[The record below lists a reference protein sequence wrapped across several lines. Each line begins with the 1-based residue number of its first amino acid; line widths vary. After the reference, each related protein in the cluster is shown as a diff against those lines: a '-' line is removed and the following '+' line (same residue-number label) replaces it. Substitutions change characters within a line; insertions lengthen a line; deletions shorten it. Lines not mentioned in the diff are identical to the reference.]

1 MGMETS
7 ATDHKVMRDINQNR
21 LLNLIRV
28 NGPVSRPELSA
39 ITGLSPATVL
49 ALTNDLISRQ
59 IVIEKG
65 TANAPRGRRP
75 VLLEIDPRGGYAV
88 GLMIREH
95 ETVGVIVNLHGSV
108 VSSLHWDL
116 TLINQDAQQT
126 IELIAERVEELITR
140 AGFARERIIGVGCA
154 ISGFIDSQN
163 GICVDSW
170 QLGWHNFELGRPL
183 SARLQMPVLV
193 SNNVS
198 CISCYENLFGRGQP
212 YQNFLT
218 VAIGRGLGLG
228 IIINGELY
236 SGATG
241 GAGEFGHTTVV
252 VDGRECECGKRGC
265 LEAYVAHRG
274 LVATYAFLLKARGYQ
289 QEEPALEQ
297 LLHSAP
303 DDPVACQ
310 AFQQAGHM
318 FGIGLANVVNLF
330 NPECIILTGE
340 GIEFGDRFF
349 DPALQALHE
358 HTFSRLG
365 RSLEVLR
372 EPWAGYESWARG
384 AGALVLSRF
393 LFAQL

>member
-1 MGMETS
+1 METS

-21 LLNLIRV
+21 LLNLIRL
-28 NGPVSRPELSA
+28 NGPVSRPELA
-39 ITGLSPATVL
+39 TITGLSPATVL

-59 IVIEKG
+59 VVIEKG

-75 VLLEIDPRGGYAV
+75 TLLEIDSKGGYAI

-95 ETVGVIVNLHGSV
+95 ETVGVVVNLHGSV

-126 IELIAERVEELITR
+126 IELIAERVEELITH
-140 AGFARERIIGVGCA
+140 AGFTRERIIGVGCA
-154 ISGFIDSQN
+154 ISGFIDSQH

-170 QLGWHNFELGRPL
+170 QLGWHDFELGRPL
-183 SARLQMPVLV
+183 SERLRMPVLV
-193 SNNVS
+193 SNNVG
-198 CISCYENLFGRGQP
+198 CISCYENLFGRGQA

-228 IIINGELY
+228 IVINGELY
-236 SGATG
+236 GGAIG
-241 GAGEFGHTTVV
+241 GAGEFGHTIMV
-252 VDGRECECGKRGC
+252 VDGRKCECGKRGC
-265 LEAYVAHRG
+265 LEAYISHRG
-274 LVATYAFLLKARGYQ
+274 LLATYTSLLKAEGYQ
-289 QEEPALEQ
+289 QEEPTLEQ
-297 LLHSAP
+297 LLHSASG
-303 DDPVACQ
+303 DAVARQ
-310 AFQQAGHM
+310 AFQQAGRM
-318 FGIGLANVVNLF
+318 FGVGLANVVNLF

-349 DPALQALHE
+349 DSALQMLHE

-384 AGALVLSRF
+384 AGALVLGRF